1 MAEKPLKKG
10 KRRLDQLLVEKGLVG
25 SREKARRLIMEGK
38 VLVNEEKV
46 FKPGTFVNSDLPLRL
61 LRLPRFVS
69 RGGEK
74 LDYAIDHFG
83 IRVENKVCL
92 DAGSSTGGFVDC
104 LLQRGARLVIAVD
117 VGYGQLAWKLRQD
130 NRVFLIERQNIR
142 YLKPEQVPEPP
153 DLVTADLSFISLK
166 KVFSSLKEVSKNSTH
181 YLFLIKPQFEAG
193 REKVGRKGVV
203 RDPAVQEEVLLEL
216 GSFFLKRGYSVSFT
230 YSPVRGAEG
239 NIEFFAYLLP
249 GYKTLDFEEIKRIV
263 AIAQREV
270 R

>member
-1 MAEKPLKKG
+1 MAGKPLKKD
-10 KRRLDQLLVEKGLVG
+10 KKRLDQLLVEKGLVD

-38 VLVNEEKV
+38 VLVNEERV
-46 FKPGTFVNSDLPLRL
+46 FKPGAFINSDLPLRL
-61 LRLPRFVS
+61 LHPPRFVS

-74 LDYAIDHFG
+74 LDFAIVHFG
-83 IRVENKVCL
+83 IKVENKVCL

-130 NRVFLIERQNIR
+130 SRVFLIERQNVR
-142 YLKPEQVPEPP
+142 YLKPEQIPEPP

-166 KVFSSLKEVSKNSTH
+166 KVFSSLEAVSKNSTH

-193 REKVGRKGVV
+193 REKVGRKGIV
-203 RDPAVQEEVLLEL
+203 RDPAVQEEVLQDL
-216 GSFFLKRGYSVSFT
+216 GLFFLKRGYNVSFI

-249 GYKTLDFEEIKRIV
+249 GFKALNFETIKGIV
-263 AIAQREV
+263 KEAQRQV